1 MDTLGSKLKK
11 LREESGFTLEY
22 VAKHLKTTKT
32 SIGRYE
38 KNDREPKSEMITSLA
53 DFYNV
58 STDYLLGRTDY
69 RNIKIDENGHIEHIK
84 PKLDEGV
91 TTIAAHRINV
101 NEDLPDEAFDK
112 INEYIRLVELDYKNK
127 K

>member
-1 MDTLGSKLKK
+1 MDTLGSKLKN
-11 LREESGFTLEY
+11 LREENGFTLEY
-22 VAKHLKTTKT
+22 VANKLKTTKT

-58 STDYLLGRTDY
+58 STDYLLGRTDK
-69 RNIKIDENGHIEHIK
+69 RNFNIEEK
-84 PKLDEGV
+84 PKLDEGIK
-91 TTIAAHRINV
+91 TIAAHRINPH
-101 NEDLPDEAFDK
+101 EDLPEDAIEK
-112 INEYIRLVELDYKNK
+112 INDFIRMVELDYKNK

>member
-11 LREESGFTLEY
+11 LREENGFTLEY

-38 KNDREPKSEMITSLA
+38 KNDREPKSEMITALA

-58 STDYLLGRTDY
+58 STDYLLGRTDK
-69 RNIKIDENGHIEHIK
+69 RNLHIEEK
-84 PKLDEGV
+84 PKLDKGV
-91 TTIAAHRINV
+91 TTIAARRINI
-101 NEDLPDEAFDK
+101 NEDLPDDAIDK
-112 INEYIRLVELDYKNK
+112 INEYIQMVEMMYKNK

>member
-11 LREESGFTLEY
+11 LREENGFTLEY

-38 KNDREPKSEMITSLA
+38 KNDREPKSEMITALA

-58 STDYLLGRTDY
+58 STDYLLGRTNK
-69 RNIKIDENGHIEHIK
+69 RNIEEK

-91 TTIAAHRINV
+91 TTIAARKINI
-101 NEDLPDEAFDK
+101 NEDLPDDAIEK
-112 INEYIRLVELDYKNK
+112 INEYIRLVELDYKNRK
-127 K
+127 